1 MAMIDNGGLSP
12 LGTCRLWG
20 INKYAQESACDCQM
34 VVTPVATRVDRPH
47 WIFRG
52 RIGSKKERPIW
63 GDLRYQGYQAY
74 TRAYTQGFTVPGI
87 PGLYQGLYA
96 GIYGTRDTRPIP
108 GPIRRDLRYQGYQ
121 AYTRAY
127 TQGFTVPG
135 IPGLY
140 QGLYAGIYGSY
151 CLTSV

>member
-1 MAMIDNGGLSP
+1 MGVKKSGLYAGIY
-12 LGTCRLWG
+12 GTR
-20 INKYAQESACDCQM
+20 D
-34 VVTPVATRVDRPH
+34 T
-47 WIFRG
+47 
-52 RIGSKKERPIW
+52 RPIP
-63 GDLRYQGYQAY
+63 GPIRRDLRYQGYQAY

-135 IPGLY
+135 IPGPLRRD
-140 QGLYAGIYGSY
+140 LR
-151 CLTSV
+151 